1 MYTYI
6 IGSGISM
13 MMRLHDNLHSIS
25 TERTISGKVKELM
38 TNMSQIADEECSMGI
53 PQIPASDM

>member
-1 MYTYI
+1 
-6 IGSGISM
+6 M

-38 TNMSQIADEECSMGI
+38 TNMSQIADEECSMGCLLYT
-53 PQIPASDM
+53 SDAADE